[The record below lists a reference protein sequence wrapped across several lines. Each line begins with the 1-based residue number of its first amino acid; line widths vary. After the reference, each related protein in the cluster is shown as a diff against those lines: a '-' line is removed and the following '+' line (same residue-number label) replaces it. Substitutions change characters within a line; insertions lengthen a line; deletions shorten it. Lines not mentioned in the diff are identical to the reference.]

1 MNLPKMKRMA
11 ADQVSAAIAGGY
23 NKTAEAMLKFYFGNG
38 LGISLIRRRGTSYG
52 WEDGLFEIAVLE
64 GYPDKSNT
72 LFYGSPVTEGVLGW
86 LTPAEV
92 VDAVFATAALAPGE
106 TGLPNPPEKEDEAQT
121 VRGLG
126 DFLFLFLLLLQ
137 K

>member
-1 MNLPKMKRMA
+1 MNLQEMKRMA

-23 NKTAEAMLKFYFGNG
+23 NKTAEAMLKLFFGNG
-38 LGISLIRRRGTSYG
+38 LGVSIIRRRGISYG
-52 WEDGLFEIAVLE
+52 GEDGLFELAVLE
-64 GYPDKSNT
+64 GGKKGYQ
-72 LFYGSPVTEGVLGW
+72 LFYDSPVTRDVLGR
-86 LTPAEV
+86 LSPVEV
-92 VDAVFATAALAPGE
+92 VNAVFATAALAPGE

>member
-1 MNLPKMKRMA
+1 MSLQEMKRMA
-11 ADQVSAAIAGGY
+11 ADQVSAAIPGGY
-23 NKTAEAMLKFYFGNG
+23 NKNAEVMLKFYFGNG
-38 LGISLIRRRGTSYG
+38 LGISVIRRKGISYG

-64 GYPDKSNT
+64 GYPEKSNT
-72 LFYGSPVTEGVLGW
+72 LFYGSPVTDGVLGW

-121 VRGLG
+121 ARGLG
-126 DFLFLFLLLLQ
+126 DFLFLFLLFLQ
-137 K
+137 R